1 MEDLMKQILAKPIEL
16 ADHVIKSV
24 DEASS
29 LKQECVELKSK
40 IEKLADLLCQ
50 ATKARSDFYG
60 RPTRCMI
67 DDTEQVLNEALN
79 RGSGG

>member
-29 LKQECVELKSK
+29 LKKECVELKSK
-40 IEKLADLLCQ
+40 TEKLADLLCQ

-60 RPTRCMI
+60 HPTCCMI
-67 DDTEQVLNEALN
+67 DDTEQVLNKALN